1 MSELSEKEEEAL
13 GTGELKFH
21 LNHFEGP
28 MDLLIHLIEKNKIQ
42 IEDIPIAEI
51 TTQYFSYLEEARS
64 MNLEIASN
72 FLLMASQLIK
82 IKVRLLLP
90 RSKES
95 EDPRLEL
102 VDKLVEYRFF
112 KDEVDVFQ
120 EKYEEN
126 KVYHYRQIDE
136 ALLKRAYQLKLP
148 LLTMDVGVLTDSL
161 EKILAPFQ
169 ETPMVIQKENYQI
182 ETFVKFIEESASENG
197 LDFEDLFQN
206 FTSRS
211 AVITMFLALLEAL
224 RRNSIRIFQKEEFS
238 QILIYPKEV

>member
-182 ETFVKFIEESASENG
+182 ETFIKLIEESASENG
-197 LDFEDLFQN
+197 VDFEDLFQN

>member
-13 GTGELKFH
+13 GTEELKFH

-224 RRNSIRIFQKEEFS
+224 RRNSIMIFQKEEFS

>member
-224 RRNSIRIFQKEEFS
+224 RRNSIMIFQKEEFS

>member
-148 LLTMDVGVLTDSL
+148 LLTMNVGVLTDSL

-224 RRNSIRIFQKEEFS
+224 RRNSIMIFQKEEFS
-238 QILIYPKEV
+238 HILIYPKEV

>member
-1 MSELSEKEEEAL
+1 MSELSKKEEEAL
-13 GTGELKFH
+13 GTGALKFH
-21 LNHFEGP
+21 LSHFEGP

-102 VDKLVEYRFF
+102 VDRLVEYRFF

-148 LLTMDVGVLTDSL
+148 LLPMDVEVLTDSL
-161 EKILAPFQ
+161 KNFLAPFQ
-169 ETPMVIQKENYQI
+169 EAPMVIQKENYQI

-197 LDFEDLFQN
+197 VAFEDLFKK
-206 FTSRS
+206 FTSRA

>member
-1 MSELSEKEEEAL
+1 
-13 GTGELKFH
+13 
-21 LNHFEGP
+21 

-148 LLTMDVGVLTDSL
+148 LLPMDVEVLTDSL
-161 EKILAPFQ
+161 KNFLAPFQ

-224 RRNSIRIFQKEEFS
+224 RRNSIMIFQKEEFS

>member
-224 RRNSIRIFQKEEFS
+224 RRNSIMIFQKKEFS